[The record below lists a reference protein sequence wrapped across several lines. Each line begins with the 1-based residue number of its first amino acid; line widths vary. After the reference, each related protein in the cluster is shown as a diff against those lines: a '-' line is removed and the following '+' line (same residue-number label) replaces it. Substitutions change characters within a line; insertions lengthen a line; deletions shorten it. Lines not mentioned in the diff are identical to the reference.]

1 MTTIE
6 KIKFIAAKTE
16 DDSLLGASVRRIL
29 QEERALEAMEEY
41 DSNQLLINDDW
52 LVSQYNRN
60 RELKDQVNSVDQ
72 IKKEQ

>member
-1 MTTIE
+1 MTTLE

-29 QEERALEAMEEY
+29 QEDRALEAMEEY
-41 DSNQLLINDDW
+41 DSNQLSINDDW

-60 RELKDQVNSVDQ
+60 RDINDQVNSVDQ
-72 IKKEQ
+72 INKGQ